1 MLAIVAVAALL
12 NAAPPTHVAAADAR
26 ARATV
31 VPSTGVPSSVFTLS
45 FRAVAST
52 GRSGSIER
60 RDVVF
65 GSLTGRAVG
74 CATSFAASARDA
86 AAGVRV
92 RVTLRPPKPTSR
104 WCVGVYRGTVDE
116 REQPVCAPGRA
127 CPAFIVVRAIARFSF
142 RVAAAHPRPVSGA
155 AAPAFAGLRSA
166 FACTPGAQ
174 RPGETTPFTLSW
186 EPAVDP
192 ATPSSEI
199 VYDVYLAS
207 APGGED
213 YRMPTWTT
221 PRGVTIFRTPGLPSH
236 GTFYFVVRARDAAGR
251 EDANTT
257 ERRGV
262 DPCY

>member
-1 MLAIVAVAALL
+1 VVAIIVVAALL
-12 NAAPPTHVAAADAR
+12 HAAPSTVALAAKAH

-31 VPSTGVPSSVFTLS
+31 VPAAGAPSSVFTLS

-60 RDVVF
+60 HDVAS
-65 GSLTGRAVG
+65 GSLTGHARG
-74 CATSFAASARDA
+74 CATTFAARAPDG

-92 RVTLRPPKPTSR
+92 RVTLRPPKPTAR
-104 WCVGVYRGTVDE
+104 WCVGVYRGAVVE
-116 REQPVCAPGRA
+116 RERPVCAPGRA
-127 CPAFIVVRAIARFSF
+127 CPAFILVRTVARFGF
-142 RVAAAHPRPVSGA
+142 RVLAAHPRPVSGA
-155 AAPAFAGLRSA
+155 APTFAGLQSA
-166 FACTPGAQ
+166 FACTPGPQ

-213 YRMPTWTT
+213 YRAPTWTT
-221 PRGVTIFRTPGLPSH
+221 PPGVAIFRTPGLPSH

-251 EDANTT
+251 DDANTI